1 MELVTCSLNVAKG
14 GNLAMW
20 DWTLFL
26 PELVATVIGVG
37 LGIPLGLWLNRRAGK
52 LQRQQE
58 EARTKQRGLWL
69 LKALQEEVEHNQ
81 ELLSQLEGELKKG
94 EVPLYSLD
102 TDMWEFVGGQVAE
115 SISSEKILTRAS
127 RLYFE
132 FDHMK
137 RKIDALFQLFA
148 NPMMGASSLWKQRFT
163 ALSGSML
170 AHLPPTKKLCK
181 EVLHLLKDE
190 VKKQES

>member
-1 MELVTCSLNVAKG
+1 
-14 GNLAMW
+14 MW
-20 DWTLFL
+20 NWTLFL
-26 PELVATVIGVG
+26 PEVVATVTGVA
-37 LGIPLGLWLNRRAGK
+37 LGIPLGLWLNRRASE
-52 LQRQQE
+52 LQRRQAE
-58 EARTKQRGLWL
+58 ERTKQRRLWL

-81 ELLSQLEGELKKG
+81 ALLNQLEGELKSSK
-94 EVPLYSLD
+94 VPFYSLD

-115 SISSEKILTRAS
+115 AISSEEILTRAS

-148 NPMMGASSLWKQRFT
+148 NPVMGASSLWQQRFT
-163 ALSGSML
+163 ALSGSIL
-170 AHLPPTKKLCK
+170 AHLPPTEQLCE

>member
-1 MELVTCSLNVAKG
+1 
-14 GNLAMW
+14 MW
-20 DWTLFL
+20 DCTVFF

-37 LGIPLGLWLNRRAGK
+37 LGVPLGLWLNRRASE
-52 LQRQQE
+52 LQRRQE
-58 EARTKQRGLWL
+58 EKRIKQRRLWL
-69 LKALQEEVEHNQ
+69 LKALQEEVEHDQ
-81 ELLSQLEGELKKG
+81 ELLGQLESELKKG
-94 EVPLYSLD
+94 GVPLYSLD

-115 SISSEKILTRAS
+115 AISSEKILTRAS

-137 RKIDALFQLFA
+137 RKIDALFQLWA
-148 NPMMGASSLWKQRFT
+148 NPLMGASSAWKQRFT

-170 AHLPPTKKLCK
+170 VHLPPTKKLCK
-181 EVLHLLKDE
+181 EVLNLLNDE